1 MAVSALS
8 GHAPHVAYVLRL
20 ADSNLVLA
28 QRLGEWVGHA
38 PALEEDLALA
48 NIALDLLG
56 QARFLLTHAGEL
68 EGKGRDEDALAFL
81 REEREFLNFTLVEQP
96 NGDFG
101 DTIVRQFLYDA
112 WQVEHY
118 GQLAASRDPRLAA
131 ISAKALRESTYHLRF
146 SAGWVVRLGDGT
158 DESHR
163 RVQQALEH
171 LWPHT
176 TELCEADDLDREMLG
191 AGIGADLAA
200 VRTGWDRRVNGTI
213 AEATLTRPADRPW
226 RWFGKRGVHG
236 EHLGRLLA
244 QMQSLHRAHPGA
256 RW

>member
-1 MAVSALS
+1 MSALS
-8 GHAPHVAYVLRL
+8 EHEPHVAYVLRL

-56 QARFLLTHAGEL
+56 QARLLLTHAGVL

-81 REEREFLNFTLVEQP
+81 REEREFLNVALVEQP

-101 DTIVRQFLYDA
+101 DTIARQFLHDA
-112 WQVEHY
+112 WQVELY
-118 GQLAASRDPRLAA
+118 GRLAASRDAQLAA
-131 ISAKALRESTYHLRF
+131 IATKALRESTYHLRF
-146 SAGWVVRLGDGT
+146 SAGWMVRLGDGT

-163 RVQQALEH
+163 RVEESLGR
-171 LWPHT
+171 LWPCT
-176 TELCEADDLDREMLG
+176 LELCEADDLDRAML
-191 AGIGADLAA
+191 ALGIGVDLAA
-200 VRTGWDRRVNGTI
+200 VRAGWDRRVNDTLT
-213 AEATLTRPADRPW
+213 EATLTRPADRPW

-244 QMQSLHRAHPGA
+244 EMQSLHRAHPGA
-256 RW
+256 QW